1 MENNQIEPRI
11 DCQRCE
17 LLETVQAEKDQ
28 MTLELR
34 QARRM
39 ETIAALSGGIA
50 HDYNNLLTAIIGNLS
65 LALSLIDKHSEITK
79 LLDNAHR
86 ASLVAKELTQ
96 RLITFSKGGSPIK
109 ETIYPTPLIK
119 TATEFTLSG
128 SNVKCEFTLPD
139 DLVSIAVDKTQVG
152 QAIHNI
158 VLNAIEAMPQGGTL
172 TVSAGNIDNHDLPA
186 DLLPGR
192 YVKIVIADQGLGI
205 RPEDLEKIF
214 DPYFST
220 KALGS
225 DKGTGLGLSIAYSI
239 IKNHDGDIAV
249 NSRLGQG
256 TDVAIYLPESSETDT
271 CAEPVASTQCQET
284 NTPPAPGSGRIL
296 VMDDEDL
303 VRDIAGRIL
312 SHLGYTVDYAEN
324 GEEALD
330 IYHAALS
337 SDQPFDAVILDLT
350 IRAGLGG
357 VETMQKLR
365 ELDPKVIGIV
375 SSGYSSKSV
384 MANYQDYGFK
394 GVIAKPY
401 GIQDM
406 SVKLRNVLDA

>member
-1 MENNQIEPRI
+1 MENKQIEPRI

-17 LLETVQAEKDQ
+17 LLEAVQAEKEQ

-50 HDYNNLLTAIIGNLS
+50 HDYNNLLTAIIGNIS
-65 LALSLIDKHSEITK
+65 LALSLIDKDSEITK

-128 SNVKCEFTLPD
+128 SNVRCEFALPD
-139 DLVSIAVDKTQVG
+139 DLASIAVDKTQVG

-158 VLNAIEAMPQGGTL
+158 VLNALEAMPQGGTL
-172 TVSAGNIDNHDLPA
+172 KVSAGNMDNPGHLT

-192 YVKIVIADQGLGI
+192 YVKIVIADEGLGI
-205 RPEDLEKIF
+205 RPGDLEKIF

-225 DKGTGLGLSIAYSI
+225 EKGTGLGLSIAYSI
-239 IKNHDGDIAV
+239 IKNHDGDITV
-249 NSRLGQG
+249 NSRLGKG
-256 TDVAIYLPESSETDT
+256 TDVTIYLPESTETDT
-271 CAEPVASTQCQET
+271 CSEQVSSAQCQET
-284 NTPPAPGSGRIL
+284 NTTPAHGSGRIL

-330 IYHAALS
+330 IYQTALS
-337 SDQPFDAVILDLT
+337 SNKPFDAVILDLT

-365 ELDPKVIGIV
+365 EIDPKVIGIV
-375 SSGYSSKSV
+375 SSGYSSKAV

-406 SVKLRNVLDA
+406 SVKLRNVLEA